1 MPTCVVAIAL
11 LVPGSA
17 IAMPSVSADLSP
29 RLAELARPSLR
40 SLPPARQAA
49 RLGVPPTGA
58 GSLLRRGGRV
68 LAYVRFERG
77 ALARLDALRAAG
89 AKLVDVSRRY
99 QTITVASRPAALRS
113 VAAVP
118 GVAGVTE
125 ALAPV
130 TAATCPSGDVVSEGV
145 AQLRAGDGTG
155 EAREAFAV
163 DGSGIDV
170 GILSDSFDQATQ
182 AANGSGPIATTAPD
196 DVASADLPGVDNLCA
211 HTSPVA
217 ILESDKSGG
226 GPPLDEGRAMAQI
239 VHDVAPGSSLAFASA
254 FNGETSFAN
263 NIRDLATGGA
273 EVIVDDVFYLGEPF
287 FQDGPIAVAVNEV
300 VAGGV
305 AYFAAA
311 GNDNLIDVEGHEIAS
326 WEAPAYRD
334 AASCPQEVRLFPGAK
349 GTHCM
354 DFHPG
359 GRVDRT
365 FGVKVPAGTQ
375 LSVDLQWAEPWLGV
389 GTDLDTFLLDAAGEL
404 IAISTEDNVEI
415 SQKPVEILQW
425 ENESGAAQ
433 TVQIVINRFAGS
445 APRLKLALL
454 GNGAGVTATEYPRST
469 GEDVVGPTVF
479 GHSGSASAVTVGAVP
494 FNNSSKPEAYSSR
507 GPVRHEFG
515 PVDGVQAAEPLPTP
529 AIVSKPDL
537 VATDC
542 GLTTFFASLTLAGWR
557 FCGTS
562 AAAPHAAGVGALM
575 LEEEGAAAPDAVRT
589 ALQAGAVP
597 VGDYGPCAVG
607 AGLIDAPAAI
617 EDLLVPPP
625 FVPPVCEPPAAEG
638 SVDEAQAGGDWG
650 SETPPAPPP
659 GGGPGPT
666 QPPVVVVPP
675 DEDAPRTFILRRP
688 PKVVRTLARS
698 AAVAFRFG
706 SNEPD
711 VAFVCRIDSGF
722 LRVCDERLARRFR
735 VGKHVISIKAVDPA
749 GNVDRTPV
757 VYRFEVRRG
766 VSR

>member
-1 MPTCVVAIAL
+1 
-11 LVPGSA
+11 
-17 IAMPSVSADLSP
+17 
-29 RLAELARPSLR
+29 
-40 SLPPARQAA
+40 
-49 RLGVPPTGA
+49 
-58 GSLLRRGGRV
+58 V

-77 ALARLDALRAAG
+77 ALAGLDALRRTG
-89 AKLVDVSRRY
+89 ARIVDVSRRH
-99 QTITVASRPAALRS
+99 QTITVASRPATLRS

-145 AQLRAGDGTG
+145 TQLHAGDSEG
-155 EAREAFAV
+155 EARAAFGV

-182 AANGSGPIATTAPD
+182 AANGGALATTAPD
-196 DVASADLPGVDNLCA
+196 DVDSADLPGTGNLCE
-211 HTSPVA
+211 HTAPVTV
-217 ILESDKSGG
+217 LDSDNSGG
-226 GPPLDEGRAMAQI
+226 GPSLDEGRAMAQI

-263 NIRDLATGGA
+263 NIRDLATAGS

-305 AYFAAA
+305 AYFSAA

-326 WEAPAYRD
+326 WEAPAFRD
-334 AASCPQEVRLFPGAK
+334 AGNCPQEVRLFPGAK
-349 GTHCM
+349 GTDCM

-359 GRVDRT
+359 SPVDRT
-365 FGVKVPAGTQ
+365 FGVKVPAGTL

-389 GTDLDTFLLDAAGEL
+389 GTDLDTFLLDDSGEL
-404 IAISTEDNVEI
+404 IAISTEDNPGI

-425 ENESGAAQ
+425 ENESSSSQ
-433 TVQIVINRFAGS
+433 TAQIVINRYAGS

-479 GHSGSASAVTVGAVP
+479 GHSGSASAITVGAVR
-494 FNNSSKPEAYSSR
+494 FNDSSKPEGYSSR

-515 PVDGVQAAEPLPTP
+515 PVDGVKAADPLPAAE
-529 AIVSKPDL
+529 IISKPDL

-542 GLTTFFASLTLAGWR
+542 GLTTFFAFFSSLPQAGWR

-562 AAAPHAAGVGALM
+562 AAAPHAAGVAALM
-575 LEEEGAAAPDAVRT
+575 LEEEPAATPGAVRT

-597 VGDYGPCAVG
+597 VGEVGEYGPCAVG
-607 AGLIDAPAAI
+607 AGLIDAPTAI
-617 EDLLVPPP
+617 EALLVPPP
-625 FVPPVCEPPAAEG
+625 FVPPACEPPAAEG
-638 SVDEAQAGGDWG
+638 SVEEAQAAGEWG
-650 SETPPAPPP
+650 AETPPAPPSV
-659 GGGPGPT
+659 GGPATP
-666 QPPVVVVPP
+666 QPPPVVAPG
-675 DEDAPRTFILRRP
+675 DEEAPRTFILRRP
-688 PKVVRTLARS
+688 SKVVRTAGRAAR
-698 AAVAFRFG
+698 VAFRFG

-711 VAFVCRIDSGF
+711 VSFVCRIDAGF
-722 LRVCDERLARRFR
+722 LRVCDERLIRRLR
-735 VGKHVISIKAVDPA
+735 VGRHVISVRAIDPA
-749 GNVDRTPV
+749 GNIDRTPAA
-757 VYRFEVRRG
+757 YRFRVKRVG
-766 VSR
+766 